1 MSKQKVPD
9 FILKRLRTNLKSAN
23 IPVSKKD
30 LDGMIE
36 RGFIQYAVAF
46 EELMHNID
54 RGSIPDYLNGWG
66 ALQTS
71 RPQSWME
78 QKYLIEGTSTHQKF
92 PSIYEIAQ
100 KVKNQKVSPVELTEL
115 ALARIAERDSSL
127 NAFQHV
133 CTDMARK
140 AALKAKLEI
149 RSGGYRGLL
158 HGIPVAI
165 KDLLAMTGT
174 PTTAGSKIFADRITD
189 YD

>member
-9 FILKRLRTNLKSAN
+9 FILRRLRTNLKSAN
-23 IPVSKKD
+23 VPVSKKD

-54 RGSIPDYLNGWG
+54 R
-66 ALQTS
+66 S

-100 KVKNQKVSPVELTEL
+100 RVKNQKVSPVELTEL

-149 RSGGYRGLL
+149 AAYCMAFRLR
-158 HGIPVAI
+158 
-165 KDLLAMTGT
+165 
-174 PTTAGSKIFADRITD
+174 SKI
-189 YD
+189 Y